1 MTKPETKRDKATAKK
16 RQHILNAA
24 MTCFIERG
32 YHQTGVR
39 EIAKQAE
46 ISLGNLYN
54 HFPGKPDVLAEI
66 AKQEQSDLE
75 PFLSLLRKD
84 RPADRVLEGFIEA
97 YLDYLASPE
106 IAVLTLE
113 ITCEAIRNQE
123 IADLFNGSRDALAQA
138 MMELLRRGIRDG
150 TLRAVPDVEEAAHI
164 VLEAIESSS
173 YRIALSGAPRQ
184 KVLASLKNL
193 LANAFSRPESK

>member
-16 RQHILNAA
+16 RQHILKAA

-54 HFPGKPDVLAEI
+54 HFLGKPDVLAEI

-75 PFLSLLRKD
+75 PFLSLLREEG
-84 RPADRVLEGFIEA
+84 PADQVLVRFIEA
-97 YLDYLASPE
+97 YLDYLASPA

-123 IADLFNGSRDALAQA
+123 IADLFTGSRDALTQA
-138 MMELLRRGIRDG
+138 MMELLGRGMRDG
-150 TLRAVPDVEEAAHI
+150 TLRAVPDVEEMAHI
-164 VLEAIESSS
+164 VLEAIESGS
-173 YRIALSGAPRQ
+173 YRIALSRAQRL
-184 KVLASLKNL
+184 KVLVSLKVF
-193 LANAFSRPESK
+193 LASALCQTAS